1 MSQRVDWTPHA
12 QRDLARLD
20 RPTRTRIVAAVLKLA
35 ETGQGDVVKLAGKQP
50 PEYRLRVGGWR
61 VRFGWD
67 QAVGVLVILHV
78 FKRGQ
83 GYE

>member
-1 MSQRVDWTPHA
+1 VSLLVEWTPGA
-12 QRDLARLD
+12 QRDLGRLD
-20 RPTRTRIVAAVLKLA
+20 RPARARIVATVLRLA
-35 ETGQGDVVKLAGKQP
+35 ETSQGDVLKLAGKQP

-61 VRFGWD
+61 VRFAWD
-67 QAVGVLVILHV
+67 QVAGVLIILHV

>member
-1 MSQRVDWTPHA
+1 VSLQTDWTSRA
-12 QRDLARLD
+12 QRDLERLD
-20 RPTRTRIVAAVLKLA
+20 RPTRTRIVAAVLKFA
-35 ETGQGDVVKLAGKQP
+35 ETGQGDVVKLAGKHP

-61 VRFGWD
+61 VRFAWE
-67 QAVGVLVILHV
+67 QASSVLIILHV

>member
-1 MSQRVDWTPHA
+1 VSLRIDWTPRA
-12 QRDLARLD
+12 QRDLDRLD
-20 RPTRTRIVAAVLKLA
+20 RPTRARIVAAVLRFA
-35 ETGQGDVVKLAGKQP
+35 ETSQGDVIKLAGKHP

-61 VRFGWD
+61 IRFAWD
-67 QAVGVLVILHV
+67 QASGVLIILHV

>member
-1 MSQRVDWTPHA
+1 VSQRIDWTA
-12 QRDLARLD
+12 RARRDLARLD
-20 RPTRTRIVAAVLKLA
+20 RPTRERIVSAVLRLA
-35 ETGQGDVVKLAGKQP
+35 ETSQGDVVKLAGKQP

-61 VRFGWD
+61 IRFAWD
-67 QAVGVLVILHV
+67 QASGVLIILHV

>member
-1 MSQRVDWTPHA
+1 VDAGA
-12 QRDLARLD
+12 QRDLGRLD
-20 RPTRTRIVAAVLKLA
+20 QPTRTRIVATVLRLA
-35 ETGQGDVVKLAGKQP
+35 ETSQGDVLKLAGKQP

-61 VRFGWD
+61 VRFAWD
-67 QAVGVLVILHV
+67 QAAAVLIILHV

>member
-1 MSQRVDWTPHA
+1 LSLRVDWTPRAH
-12 QRDLARLD
+12 RDLARLD
-20 RPTRTRIVAAVLKLA
+20 RPTRARIVDAVLRLA
-35 ETGQGDVVKLAGKQP
+35 ESSQGDVVKLAGKQP

-61 VRFGWD
+61 VRYAWD
-67 QAVGVLVILHV
+67 QAAGVLVILHV

>member
-1 MSQRVDWTPHA
+1 MSPRSDWTA
-12 QRDLARLD
+12 RARRDLARLD
-20 RPTRTRIVAAVLKLA
+20 RPTRERIVSAVLRLA
-35 ETGQGDVVKLAGKQP
+35 ETSQGDVVKLAGKQP

-61 VRFGWD
+61 IRFAWD
-67 QAVGVLVILHV
+67 QASGVLIILHV

>member
-1 MSQRVDWTPHA
+1 LSLRIDWTPRA

-20 RPTRTRIVAAVLKLA
+20 RPTRERIVAAVLRLA
-35 ETGQGDVVKLAGKQP
+35 ETSQGDVIKLAGKQP

-61 VRFGWD
+61 VRFAWD
-67 QAVGVLVILHV
+67 QSSGVLVLLHV
-78 FKRGQ
+78 FNRGQ

>member
-1 MSQRVDWTPHA
+1 MSLRIDWTPRA
-12 QRDLARLD
+12 QRDLDRFD
-20 RPTRTRIVAAVLKLA
+20 RPTRARIVAAVLRLA
-35 ETGQGDVVKLAGKQP
+35 ETSQGDVVKLAGKQP

-61 VRFGWD
+61 IRFGWD
-67 QAVGVLVILHV
+67 QAADILIILHV

>member
-1 MSQRVDWTPHA
+1 VSLRIDWTPRA
-12 QRDLARLD
+12 RRDLDRLD
-20 RPTRTRIVAAVLKLA
+20 RPTRERIVAAMLRLAETSQGDVLKLS
-35 ETGQGDVVKLAGKQP
+35 GKQP

-61 VRFGWD
+61 VRFAWD
-67 QAVGVLVILHV
+67 QASGVLVILHV

>member
-1 MSQRVDWTPHA
+1 VSLCLKWKSKA
-12 QRDLARLD
+12 LRDLERLD
-20 RPTRTRIVAAVLKLA
+20 RSNRERIFAAILRFAETQQGDVLKLA
-35 ETGQGDVVKLAGKQP
+35 GKHP

-61 VRFGWD
+61 VRFSWNQPSGT
-67 QAVGVLVILHV
+67 LTILHV